1 MLEDAGNLNKPYK
14 KDKCGG
20 FIKDLDSY
28 ARKIL
33 VERRKIEMQLEK
45 AIGKLNAARKK
56 RRGFWG
62 SVLDFCGGFCDAVS
76 PIFPPAKLGAKACE
90 KGLNLMEDN
99 IEKWEH
105 NVRLLERMLEI
116 YSNQA
121 KASVD
126 LVNQAWEGIKK
137 RLHFYTD
144 KHQEFIRRLKQASD
158 AIDNEYNFPTP
169 GVLLEYD
176 FERPAISY
184 TPKKSVFNERLKDLR
199 ENFSASLYADL
210 CADLKDKINAFSY
223 RDRAK
228 ASKERELEKN
238 LEDLTPSFR
247 DKTNALSGDDLERLA
262 ISKEKEL
269 EKDLED
275 LMPSVLG
282 VPSYNESLTLAKN
295 RCVKNCKK
303 ALEGFTEKIK
313 EPPNDSNAINEA
325 FNHLKTELERA
336 IDDERLKGLREN
348 FASLC
353 ADLEDKIH
361 HNALSNDDLERMIAF
376 RERELEKNLEDLVG
390 ASSYDENP
398 NDGLDR
404 MAISKEK
411 ELEKS
416 LEDLMPSVLSVPS
429 YNESLTLAKNRC
441 VKNCKKALEG
451 FTEKIKEIPN
461 DSNAINE
468 AFDSLETELERA
480 TENLSQKIDPIL
492 ERNENYTQKALEY
505 REFLESRKKGFI
517 VDEQNPYPE
526 EVRFNEWCLAEFD
539 SVFSTI
545 VPLEDLNKTAC
556 AHHALKALQAAL
568 KDNDLGFDATEL
580 EQIAKGFIP
589 RGYLWHFD
597 ANVLGNVALV
607 REELLLGVKHTKGY
621 SLWTEFLQKQN

>member
-1 MLEDAGNLNKPYK
+1 
-14 KDKCGG
+14 
-20 FIKDLDSY
+20 
-28 ARKIL
+28 
-33 VERRKIEMQLEK
+33 
-45 AIGKLNAARKK
+45 
-56 RRGFWG
+56 
-62 SVLDFCGGFCDAVS
+62 
-76 PIFPPAKLGAKACE
+76 
-90 KGLNLMEDN
+90 MEDN

-121 KASVD
+121 KASAN
-126 LVNQAWEGIKK
+126 LVNQAWEGVKK

-176 FERPAISY
+176 FERPAIYY

-199 ENFSASLYADL
+199 ENFSASLYADW
-210 CADLKDKINAFSY
+210 KDKINAFSH
-223 RDRAK
+223 RDRATT
-228 ASKERELEKN
+228 SKERELEKN
-238 LEDLTPSFR
+238 LEDW
-247 DKTNALSGDDLERLA
+247 
-262 ISKEKEL
+262 
-269 EKDLED
+269 
-275 LMPSVLG
+275 M
-282 VPSYNESLTLAKN
+282 
-295 RCVKNCKK
+295 
-303 ALEGFTEKIK
+303 
-313 EPPNDSNAINEA
+313 
-325 FNHLKTELERA
+325 
-336 IDDERLKGLREN
+336 
-348 FASLC
+348 
-353 ADLEDKIH
+353 
-361 HNALSNDDLERMIAF
+361 
-376 RERELEKNLEDLVG
+376 G

-398 NDGLDR
+398 NDELDR
-404 MAISKEK
+404 MASSKEQ
-411 ELEKS
+411 EFENS

-451 FTEKIKEIPN
+451 FTEKIKKSPN
-461 DSNAINE
+461 DSNAVNE
-468 AFDSLETELERA
+468 AFDSLETELEHA

-505 REFLESRKKGFI
+505 REFLESRKEGFI
-517 VDEQNPYPE
+517 VDEKNPYPE
-526 EVRFNEWCLAEFD
+526 EVRFNEWRLAEFD
-539 SVFSTI
+539 SVFSAI

-597 ANVLGNVALV
+597 ANVLGSVALV

>member
-1 MLEDAGNLNKPYK
+1 MAEWKTDTEEVK
-14 KDKCGG
+14 KVVGRCREFKRSLQEEKCSP

-28 ARKIL
+28 ALKII
-33 VERRKIEMQLEK
+33 VERRKTEMQLEK

-126 LVNQAWEGIKK
+126 LVNQAWEGVKK

-247 DKTNALSGDDLERLA
+247 DKTNALSGDDLERMA
-262 ISKEKEL
+262 ISKEQEL
-269 EKDLED
+269 EKSLED

-282 VPSYNESLTLAKN
+282 VPSYNESLTLAKKN
-295 RCVKNCKK
+295 CVKNCKK

-313 EPPNDSNAINEA
+313 ES
-325 FNHLKTELERA
+325 
-336 IDDERLKGLREN
+336 
-348 FASLC
+348 
-353 ADLEDKIH
+353 
-361 HNALSNDDLERMIAF
+361 
-376 RERELEKNLEDLVG
+376 
-390 ASSYDENP
+390 
-398 NDGLDR
+398 
-404 MAISKEK
+404 
-411 ELEKS
+411 
-416 LEDLMPSVLSVPS
+416 
-429 YNESLTLAKNRC
+429 
-441 VKNCKKALEG
+441 
-451 FTEKIKEIPN
+451 PN

-468 AFDSLETELERA
+468 AFDSLETELEHA

-517 VDEQNPYPE
+517 VDEKNPYPE
-526 EVRFNEWCLAEFD
+526 EVSFNEWRLAEFD
-539 SVFSTI
+539 SVFSAI

-597 ANVLGNVALV
+597 ANVLGNLALV

>member
-1 MLEDAGNLNKPYK
+1 MAEWKTDTEEVKKVVGRCREFKQTLQ

-28 ARKIL
+28 ALKIIVECRKT
-33 VERRKIEMQLEK
+33 EMQLEK
-45 AIGKLNAARKK
+45 AIGELKK
-56 RRGFWG
+56 AKSNEDDAKVALRVLQGA
-62 SVLDFCGGFCDAVS
+62 SVVS
-76 PIFPPAKLGAKACE
+76 WIWPPARIAATAAIVAAEAVLKFMKEDTE
-90 KGLNLMEDN
+90 KC
-99 IEKWEH
+99 KR
-105 NVRLLERMLEI
+105 NVELLERMLEI
-116 YSNQA
+116 YSNQT
-121 KASVD
+121 KASAD
-126 LVNQAWEGIKK
+126 LVNQAWEGVKK

-210 CADLKDKINAFSY
+210 KDNINAFSH

-228 ASKERELEKN
+228 ASKEREW
-238 LEDLTPSFR
+238 DLVGA
-247 DKTNALSGDDLERLA
+247 D
-262 ISKEKEL
+262 I
-269 EKDLED
+269 
-275 LMPSVLG
+275 
-282 VPSYNESLTLAKN
+282 ESLTLAKN

-303 ALEGFTEKIK
+303 ALEDFAEKIK
-313 EPPNDSNAINEA
+313 EA
-325 FNHLKTELERA
+325 
-336 IDDERLKGLREN
+336 
-348 FASLC
+348 
-353 ADLEDKIH
+353 
-361 HNALSNDDLERMIAF
+361 
-376 RERELEKNLEDLVG
+376 
-390 ASSYDENP
+390 
-398 NDGLDR
+398 
-404 MAISKEK
+404 
-411 ELEKS
+411 
-416 LEDLMPSVLSVPS
+416 
-429 YNESLTLAKNRC
+429 
-441 VKNCKKALEG
+441 
-451 FTEKIKEIPN
+451 PN

-480 TENLSQKIDPIL
+480 TENLSQKIDPVL
-492 ERNENYTQKALEY
+492 ERNENYAQKALEY
-505 REFLESRKKGFI
+505 REFLESRKEGFI

-526 EVRFNEWCLAEFD
+526 EVSFNEWRLAEFD
-539 SVFSTI
+539 SVFSAI

>member
-1 MLEDAGNLNKPYK
+1 MAEWKTDTEEVKKVVGRCREFKQTLQ

-28 ARKIL
+28 ALKIIVECRKT
-33 VERRKIEMQLEK
+33 EMQLEK
-45 AIGKLNAARKK
+45 AIGELNVARKK

-116 YSNQA
+116 YSTQA
-121 KASVD
+121 KASAD
-126 LVNQAWEGIKK
+126 LVNQAWEGVKK

-184 TPKKSVFNERLKDLR
+184 TPKKSVFNERLKDLS

-210 CADLKDKINAFSY
+210 KDKINAFSH

-238 LEDLTPSFR
+238 LEDWMGAYSYDENPNDELDRMIAFR
-247 DKTNALSGDDLERLA
+247 EREF
-262 ISKEKEL
+262 EKS
-269 EKDLED
+269 LED

-282 VPSYNESLTLAKN
+282 VPSYNESLTLAKKN
-295 RCVKNCKK
+295 CVKNCKK
-303 ALEGFTEKIK
+303 VLEGFTEKIK
-313 EPPNDSNAINEA
+313 EA
-325 FNHLKTELERA
+325 
-336 IDDERLKGLREN
+336 
-348 FASLC
+348 
-353 ADLEDKIH
+353 
-361 HNALSNDDLERMIAF
+361 
-376 RERELEKNLEDLVG
+376 
-390 ASSYDENP
+390 
-398 NDGLDR
+398 
-404 MAISKEK
+404 
-411 ELEKS
+411 
-416 LEDLMPSVLSVPS
+416 
-429 YNESLTLAKNRC
+429 
-441 VKNCKKALEG
+441 
-451 FTEKIKEIPN
+451 PN

-468 AFDSLETELERA
+468 AFDNLETELERA
-480 TENLSQKIDPIL
+480 TENLSQKIDPVL

-505 REFLESRKKGFI
+505 REFLESRKEDFI
-517 VDEQNPYPE
+517 VDEKNPYPE
-526 EVRFNEWCLAEFD
+526 EVRFNEWRLAEFD
-539 SVFSTI
+539 SVFSAI
-545 VPLEDLNKTAC
+545 VPLEDLDKTAC

-568 KDNDLGFDATEL
+568 KDNDLGFDATDL

-621 SLWTEFLQKQN
+621 LLWKQFLQTQN